1 MSTVAA
7 VLETA
12 VDRKERAVE
21 AVRAVCHKALT
32 CIGHRTVAVAVE
44 NHRTADAVGL
54 TETDCLF
61 HSNHDLVVVD
71 LVCSRDLVVADL
83 VCSRDLVVA
92 DLVCSRDN
100 RMHTAEALVFRTLV
114 QNGQTCRHTFQA
126 VGVHLVV
133 RFVCRR
139 KDFFLVMSVFG
150 KLAVVDSLVDM
161 GTDRRIPTPAS
172 GSWWVGEA

>member
-12 VDRKERAVE
+12 DDRKEPVVE
-21 AVRAVCHKALT
+21 AVKTVCHKALT

-44 NHRTADAVGL
+44 SHRTADAVGL
-54 TETDCLF
+54 IETDCHF
-61 HSNHDLVVVD
+61 HSNQ
-71 LVCSRDLVVADL
+71 
-83 VCSRDLVVA
+83 DLVVA

-100 RMHTAEALVFRTLV
+100 RMHMAETLVFRTLV

-126 VGVHLVV
+126 VDIHFVV